1 MKYYQQHFR
10 TRRREI
16 NKIQISLP
24 FHTCQ
29 LVSNPLPLIVLSEA
43 SKRLRPPSPPPPP
56 CMSLQGGSPPSYTG
70 GTSSNEA
77 GFKTGLV
84 RQLLQFLSTN
94 F

>member
-16 NKIQISLP
+16 NKIRISLP
-24 FHTCQ
+24 FHTPQ

-43 SKRLRPPSPPPPP
+43 SKHLRPPPP
-56 CMSLQGGSPPSYTG
+56 CMSLQGESPPSYTG